1 MYSKNFCIL
10 EGLIFGILRAHFTLK
25 LIRVFDYLFQTGSC
39 KIIDDSECSSGSNA
53 PVYDSS
59 DLMANPNPKP
69 PKPDLSKVLAYQQMQ
84 QKLKIYHNSLIDDQR
99 ASLKDDIQNIAVMN
113 GFVSEFTSLVVV
125 EPTRRKLPVNGVTII
140 KKRSKEKQEK
150 LKQMF
155 AQHREEVERLKAIEK
170 VFKKF

>member
-1 MYSKNFCIL
+1 
-10 EGLIFGILRAHFTLK
+10 
-25 LIRVFDYLFQTGSC
+25 
-39 KIIDDSECSSGSNA
+39 
-53 PVYDSS
+53 
-59 DLMANPNPKP
+59 MANPNPKP

-84 QKLKIYHNSLIDDQR
+84 QKLKIYHNSLIEDQR
-99 ASLKDDIQNIAVMN
+99 ASLKDDIQNIAVVN

>member
-1 MYSKNFCIL
+1 
-10 EGLIFGILRAHFTLK
+10 
-25 LIRVFDYLFQTGSC
+25 
-39 KIIDDSECSSGSNA
+39 
-53 PVYDSS
+53 
-59 DLMANPNPKP
+59 MANPNPKP
-69 PKPDLSKVLAYQQMQ
+69 PKPDLSKVFAYQQMQ
-84 QKLKIYHNSLIDDQR
+84 RKLKIYHNSLIEDQR
-99 ASLKDDIQNIAVMN
+99 ASLKVDIQNIAVMN

-155 AQHREEVERLKAIEK
+155 AQYREEVERLKAIEK